1 MKLRVLIVDDDPAVR
16 HAFSAALAATPDLQ
30 AVGLAADLAEGLR
43 LLRSTRPDVLLVD
56 LGLPDGNGITL
67 IREAARTLPDCDVMV
82 VTVFGDEGHVLAS
95 IEAGATGY
103 LLKDAAAQEIVEQV
117 RVLRAG
123 GSPISA
129 VIARQL
135 LLRFAGSATAAA
147 ATAAVDAAE
156 AVNAPVPRAL
166 GAPVDTAERYAVP
179 PLSPR
184 EREVLLLCA
193 KGYSYEEIAPLL
205 AVSRHTVTS
214 FVKRIYR
221 KLQVHSRT
229 EAVYEARR
237 MGFLDE

>member
-1 MKLRVLIVDDDPAVR
+1 MKLRVLVVDDDPQLRQAFVGAVD
-16 HAFSAALAATPDLQ
+16 ATDDMES
-30 AVGLAADLAEGLR
+30 VGDAADLAGGMR
-43 LLRSTRPDVLLVD
+43 LLRQTRPDVLLVD
-56 LGLPDGNGITL
+56 LGLPDGDGIEL
-67 IREAARTLPDCDVMV
+67 IREAARTLPDCEVMV
-82 VTVFGDEGHVLAS
+82 ITVFGDEAHVLMS

-103 LLKDAAAQEIVEQV
+103 LLKDAGALEIVEQV

-135 LLRFAGSATAAA
+135 LLRSASWSAAQSDAARDDAAA
-147 ATAAVDAAE
+147 SARD
-156 AVNAPVPRAL
+156 
-166 GAPVDTAERYAVP
+166 GGGGM
-179 PLSPR
+179 LSPR

-193 KGYSYEEIAPLL
+193 KGYSYEEIAPMLV
-205 AVSRHTVTS
+205 VSRHTVTT

-237 MGFLDE
+237 MGLLDE

>member
-1 MKLRVLIVDDDPAVR
+1 MTLRVLIVDDDPAVR
-16 HAFSAALAATPDLQ
+16 QAFGAAVASTQDMS
-30 AVGLAADLAEGLR
+30 AVGLAANLAEGMG
-43 LLRSTRPDVLLVD
+43 LLRSAQPDVLLVD

-82 VTVFGDEGHVLAS
+82 VTVFGDEQHVLAS

-103 LLKDAAAQEIVEQV
+103 LLKDAAANEIVQQI

-129 VIARQL
+129 VIARRL
-135 LLRFAGSATAAA
+135 LMRFADRAAAQFDAVTHSATMAPPLPGGLG
-147 ATAAVDAAE
+147 VREEAE
-156 AVNAPVPRAL
+156 SRGGKAPQ
-166 GAPVDTAERYAVP
+166 
-179 PLSPR
+179 LSPR

-221 KLQVHSRT
+221 KLQVHSKT